1 MFRFQ
6 RVRNHENDENA
17 VEAPLS
23 TFPPLQEAPALLS
36 DTFPLFPTPLC
47 FQILYHLFPPPF
59 AFRYSDSTTSSHL
72 AFSYFARA
80 HQTPAAWPGATS
92 LARLPTFLPQTAN
105 DSHQLLQRIS
115 ETTPS
120 FSSVF
125 ATAKKAAGDACVFP
139 KCWTLF
145 SAEGALRSDRSFHYQ
160 NWHLPHSC
168 SLYHFISEHSHH
180 LLHIFN
186 KICPSSCDT
195 LFLSGF

>member
-6 RVRNHENDENA
+6 RDLTLKGNMRMIRMLWK
-17 VEAPLS
+17 LS
-23 TFPPLQEAPALLS
+23 SQLSHLFKGLLLCCQLLS
-36 DTFPLFPTPLC
+36 R
-47 FQILYHLFPPPF
+47 LFPPPF
-59 AFRYSDSTTSSHL
+59 AF
-72 AFSYFARA
+72 SYFASFSHLPLLSDTLRGRSKQ
-80 HQTPAAWPGATS
+80 QTPAAWPGATS

-125 ATAKKAAGDACVFP
+125 ATAEKAAGDACVFP
-139 KCWTLF
+139 KRWTLF

-168 SLYHFISEHSHH
+168 SLYHFSSEHSHH
-180 LLHIFN
+180 LLFTN
-186 KICPSSCDT
+186 FICFTKSVQPAVTPC
-195 LFLSGF
+195 F